1 MITKAKPHDMSLHK
15 NILPPFNKKPNLV
28 PDMIHPITTNLN
40 IHMSRFVILKYVT
53 SDRRFVY
60 LWDERSIPQTR
71 SGTRSS
77 LDGFNKVVLS

>member
-53 SDRRFVY
+53 SDRRFVFY
-60 LWDERSIPQTR
+60 
-71 SGTRSS
+71 GTKGVSHKREAEHA
-77 LDGFNKVVLS
+77 LHYMVLTKLY